1 MIQQEVQLICCRVSK
16 EENTEGIVEK
26 WHLLWTLKDDQKL
39 CITREEIW
47 IFEAEEKGKGP
58 RHGQKGEEDNANGLK
73 PDHWELWR
81 LDRRVKD
88 IFWSQ
93 KGCVSVSAW
102 CELVYGSERVNRMK
116 DGLQRWEDK
125 GSKATGE
132 HFIIQVRVM
141 RPRVEAG
148 VRRGRVRPGKTWEL
162 SWKETRQHVL
172 WERKKEG
179 WSARRA
185 VRRLSVGAAG
195 PSVANNSLLYGG
207 CAPRHALQF
216 KRKILKK

>member
-58 RHGQKGEEDNANGLK
+58 QHGQKGEEDNADGLK

-93 KGCVSVSAW
+93 KGCVSVSMW

-116 DGLQRWEDK
+116 DGLQRWEGK

-132 HFIIQVRVM
+132 HCSNPGEGNEALGWGRGEEGAGEVGEDVRTI
-141 RPRVEAG
+141 VEG
-148 VRRGRVRPGKTWEL
+148 D
-162 SWKETRQHVL
+162 
-172 WERKKEG
+172 
-179 WSARRA
+179 
-185 VRRLSVGAAG
+185 
-195 PSVANNSLLYGG
+195 
-207 CAPRHALQF
+207 
-216 KRKILKK
+216 